1 MKLEII
7 LWIFCILVLLF
18 LTAKISLESTEYDCD
33 KCTATLSNSIADST
47 YFEVADVKIS
57 KLIEEYKDGKCSYIW
72 DPVQGYIKYG
82 Y

>member
-33 KCTATLSNSIADST
+33 KCTVSLSNSVAHANFLEI
-47 YFEVADVKIS
+47 ADVKIS
-57 KLIEEYKDGKCSYIW
+57 KLIEDYKVGKCTYIW
-72 DPVQGYIKYG
+72 DPTQGFVYG